1 MIIQAGGGVLAGCTF
16 ADKQTAP
23 LVVMCTAVLLQS
35 GG

>member
-1 MIIQAGGGVLAGCTF
+1 MIIQAGGGVWRV
-16 ADKQTAP
+16 ADKQTAS